1 MFSGHGWSVL
11 GARVMGSQCYGF
23 VEFEQQQHAEE
34 ALMLVCDGD
43 PRFAVNGGQIR
54 ASWARGSM
62 PDWKRGKALLSK
74 HDSSQGL
81 EGLEAYEHPMARML
95 RLQAAAVAAQA
106 MTGVIAAEMEP
117 EEGQVPAMQGVPA
130 AAAAAVAAVRPV
142 GAAAGVRA
150 LVDYG
155 DFYRLA
161 EFLPLT
167 PLLAVLVLLS
177 CFPDWV
183 LEKADQGAEWMLY
196 VLLGFKRAE
205 LRDNT
210 TGQPTGRSCLYSVAG
225 ALDPDFS
232 LPDTRLLA
240 VPRSEADREHAF
252 PSKQAASWGNATF
265 LALCMKVA
273 YEDWAVVR
281 DVVNHEW
288 RVQGDD
294 AASRDRTYLRPRFVK
309 GCSFYFMQP
318 AGTESSE
325 ELSHIHL
332 DSDACL
338 IAVERPCAAGDQPG
352 AVGEGAALVL
362 AFRGTEPLELSDFQ
376 SDFDA
381 VPEAGDWGSLHP
393 GFLLALGLDPNLDP
407 YHQTL
412 TTYTALTA
420 EAAAAEIIAGRAAT
434 PYEVLRNQINSYM
447 TDNPTAKLYVTGH
460 SLGGALAVVFMGA
473 LMHDTSKQAA
483 AAKARIGALYTF
495 GQPRVGDYE
504 FLCHLSVSLLEPA
517 AGSSSSSSSADG
529 TAAASAGGSSS
540 SKLRGLWGGAG
551 RQQEE
556 TAGPPLTSRYIRV
569 VNTYDIVP
577 HIPPTLCNLYQH
589 GGDLLYLQMLPGQ
602 VKWLTEQPMFF
613 ISGIWSS
620 SLVKLYH
627 FGAVKLGLRHG
638 WWGSDNYIRFGM
650 RLGAVALPFL
660 IAGLNDHM
668 PGDYCQ
674 QVANSDPAAWQP
686 FKSRKKLSRKDSTMA
701 GPRPTLLL
709 AAFALLVVLATA
721 NDSGML
727 RGRKFNRTFT
737 PDPPVYSFGW
747 APINIHRVD
756 FNRSCE
762 TACQRYGFA
771 VIQSASAA
779 LCTYTSAIAKGTVY
793 GTWTPAGAGTP
804 PADDDTCR
812 ASFNGTQIDSA
823 SEKVTVYNCGC
834 CGTINRRGYKL
845 SCPTSVV
852 EYAASASNCSS
863 SVSWTG
869 SAGGD
874 GTKVCL
880 RPTNNGAPGAPL
892 QFGTISS
899 GKCAIWDTASAAD
912 WQKVCMKVNKV

>member
-1 MFSGHGWSVL
+1 
-11 GARVMGSQCYGF
+11 MGMHLRQRLQRRITHRIQS
-23 VEFEQQQHAEE
+23 
-34 ALMLVCDGD
+34 
-43 PRFAVNGGQIR
+43 I
-54 ASWARGSM
+54 
-62 PDWKRGKALLSK
+62 KALI
-74 HDSSQGL
+74 HFVMAFFSS
-81 EGLEAYEHPMARML
+81 
-95 RLQAAAVAAQA
+95 
-106 MTGVIAAEMEP
+106 
-117 EEGQVPAMQGVPA
+117 
-130 AAAAAVAAVRPV
+130 
-142 GAAAGVRA
+142 
-150 LVDYG
+150 
-155 DFYRLA
+155 YRLA

-420 EAAAAEIIAGRAAT
+420 EAAAAEVIAGRAAT

-473 LMHDTSKQAA
+473 LLHDTSKQAA

-517 AGSSSSSSSADG
+517 AGSSSSSSADG

-556 TAGPPLTSRYIRV
+556 TAGPSLTSRYIRV

-686 FKSRKKLSRKDSTMA
+686 FKSRKKLSRWANAVMFTRALTRSTSSSNSRDGSDAAPAAGTAAAAAAGSTPAARSGSSGAAGGHLTLSSKLQAMLLQHADDAAENSSNGSRDTAADAVKVSPRGAAANGAVRRVAFSMGGTDAQKAVPLAGASGESGDSDGA
-701 GPRPTLLL
+701 GE
-709 AAFALLVVLATA
+709 
-721 NDSGML
+721 
-727 RGRKFNRTFT
+727 
-737 PDPPVYSFGW
+737 PD
-747 APINIHRVD
+747 
-756 FNRSCE
+756 
-762 TACQRYGFA
+762 
-771 VIQSASAA
+771 ASA
-779 LCTYTSAIAKGTVY
+779 KGGVAAAARLW
-793 GTWTPAGAGTP
+793 G
-804 PADDDTCR
+804 R
-812 ASFNGTQIDSA
+812 
-823 SEKVTVYNCGC
+823 
-834 CGTINRRGYKL
+834 L
-845 SCPTSVV
+845 SP
-852 EYAASASNCSS
+852 
-863 SVSWTG
+863 
-869 SAGGD
+869 
-874 GTKVCL
+874 
-880 RPTNNGAPGAPL
+880 
-892 QFGTISS
+892 Q
-899 GKCAIWDTASAAD
+899 
-912 WQKVCMKVNKV
+912 